1 MKKIKLRSNQLIY
14 CIENDHITKKIE
26 KDGIYEVHLFNFLTK
41 LLSKNKNFTCLDVGA
56 NIGVV
61 SLVMSKYAKH
71 VISFEPIKS
80 LFSMIEK
87 SIEANNIKNCKVINK
102 GLSSTNTMAKI
113 YINTSGNIGSST
125 LSKTHS
131 LENSKNTF
139 NDSEVIDLEAGDDNE
154 YLKSIDRIDL
164 IKIDVEGH
172 ESDVVIGMQ
181 EIIKKNDPL
190 IILEWNNKETKDR
203 FISDNNLKR
212 IFKKYHPFILTN
224 NKKLFRE
231 KTQSNKFLFRFRSIL
246 RILYQLFHSNA
257 YLEQVILKDS
267 FNLNGHYS
275 SIVLFPESKKNITKD
290 FKII

>member
-1 MKKIKLRSNQLIY
+1 MKKIKLRSNQIIF
-14 CIENDHITKKIE
+14 CIEDDHITKKIE
-26 KDGIYEVHLFNFLTK
+26 KDGIYEVHLFNFLVK
-41 LLSKNKNFTCLDVGA
+41 LLSKNKNFTCLDIGA

-61 SLVMSKYAKH
+61 SLVMSMYAKH

-87 SIEANNIKNCKVINK
+87 SIEVNNIKNCKVINK
-102 GLSSTNTMAKI
+102 GLSSKNKTAKI

-125 LSKTHS
+125 LSKAHS
-131 LENSKNTF
+131 AENPNNTF
-139 NDSEVIDLEAGDDNE
+139 NDSEIIDLEAGDNNE

-172 ESDVVIGMQ
+172 ESDVMIGIQ

-190 IILEWNNKETKDR
+190 LILEWNNKETKDR
-203 FISDNNLKR
+203 FSSDSDLKR
-212 IFKKYHPFILTN
+212 IFEKYHPFILTN

-231 KTQSNKFLFRFRSIL
+231 KTQANKILFRFRSIL
-246 RILYQLFHSNA
+246 RVMYQLFHSNA

-267 FNLNGHYS
+267 FDINGHYS
-275 SIVLFPESKKNITKD
+275 SIVLFPESKKYIIND
-290 FKII
+290 FKIL